1 MLTPYSTPQRL
12 PANQRTRLHQFI
24 SMLVSR
30 ILLATSVPLLFA
42 GCITHY
48 GSPSKMVFADAAHPD
63 EKTAIGFADMLWDG
77 TSDGGIVGRG
87 WQSREHETYMFFL
100 NEPYP
105 AFEPRIVR
113 LTATGSGEFQFT
125 LYLDRSLAPGPQSVG
140 GRFVTFTAQG
150 PLKAR
155 PTAGGIEVPL
165 SHVTL
170 VAGDGRKIIAD
181 GKLLARQVPHDQ
193 FSRDWDI
200 YRTEIDGRKP

>member
-1 MLTPYSTPQRL
+1 MLTAYSTPQRL
-12 PANQRTRLHQFI
+12 PANQRTLLHQLI

-30 ILLATSVPLLFA
+30 MLLAISVPLLFA

-48 GSPSKMVFADAAHPD
+48 GSPSKMVIADAAHPD
-63 EKTAIGFADMLWDG
+63 RKTTIGFADMFWDG

-87 WQSREHETYMFFL
+87 WYPREHELYMFFL
-100 NEPYP
+100 NEPDP
-105 AFEPRIVR
+105 AFQPRIVH
-113 LTATGSGEFQFT
+113 LTAADSGEFQFT
-125 LYLDRSLAPGPQSVG
+125 LYLDQSLAPGPQSAG

-150 PLKAR
+150 PLNAR
-155 PTAGGIEVPL
+155 PTIGGIEVPL

-181 GKLLARQVPHDQ
+181 GKLLARQVPHEQ
-193 FSRDWDI
+193 FFQDWET